1 MPRPVKLMHPIVH
14 RLFRWHLAV
23 FLAGLYVGT
32 SAGASSAEADAP
44 AIDDEADE
52 KAKREPP
59 PSAPAGAGLPG
70 DAGEGPSQLALPG
83 GIRLGGMFDA
93 VYERNERSDSLTSGR
108 NAFRNYHH
116 FLFVS
121 RQGADI
127 PVGFNAEVLGL
138 YFYELTA
145 LLTARGAPLRLSAH
159 AGKIMV
165 PFGPD
170 PLFHKNYGG
179 LSGVDQRLLP
189 IVWSSMGAGM
199 RLGYSLGHWSLT
211 DEIYAVQGFDLP
223 SRDQQLNL
231 QRDLIAYDGARIAV
245 GNRLGLATGP
255 FTLWYSAY
263 WNPLRFGRRLL
274 MQALDFAIWRPDLP
288 VLRRVAVGVGA
299 MRAHVSQDSEYGQPG
314 AADNAWSYYDFG
326 DYLWLRFYL
335 SPWLYV
341 QARGGLSTFNNNSGL
356 TYDSSRAD
364 VTDGSHYNLM
374 AVAEY
379 AGAQVSLAYYW
390 NNEKVDERPDD
401 LLRLML
407 TYAF

>member
-1 MPRPVKLMHPIVH
+1 MGL
-14 RLFRWHLAV
+14 
-23 FLAGLYVGT
+23 LAGLFILIP
-32 SAGASSAEADAP
+32 AGVWGAEADLVAS
-44 AIDDEADE
+44 EAGSDE
-52 KAKREPP
+52 KAKDEPP
-59 PSAPAGAGLPG
+59 ASSPHGAGHPG

-93 VYERNERSDSLTSGR
+93 VFERNGRSDSLTSGR

-116 FLFVS
+116 FLFIS

-138 YFYELTA
+138 NFYELTTV
-145 LLTARGAPLRLSAH
+145 LTARGAPLRASAH

-179 LSGVDQRLLP
+179 LGGVDQRLLP
-189 IVWSSMGAGM
+189 VVWSSIGAGM
-199 RLGYSLGHWSLT
+199 RFGYSVGHVSLT
-211 DEIYAVQGFDLP
+211 DEMYAVQGFDLP
-223 SRDQQLNL
+223 SRDQALNF

-245 GNRLGLATGP
+245 GNRLGVASGP
-255 FTLWYSAY
+255 YTLWYSAY

-274 MQALDFAIWRPDLP
+274 IQALDFSIWRPDLP
-288 VLRRVAVGVGA
+288 VLNRVALGVGA
-299 MRAHVSQDSEYGQPG
+299 MRAHVSQDSGFGQPG
-314 AADNAWSYYDFG
+314 APDNAWSYYDFG
-326 DYLWLRFYL
+326 DYLWLRFYVCN
-335 SPWLYV
+335 WLYL

-356 TYDSSRAD
+356 TYDSSQAD
-364 VTDGSHYNLM
+364 VTDSSHYNL
-374 AVAEY
+374 AVVAEY

-401 LLRLML
+401 LLRLMM